1 MGPERRKARAALAVA
16 KREVKRHPD
25 DPSVIRRAEDRQLDY
40 KVTAAEDYLTR
51 LVSSWPP
58 IGPEQRDR
66 LALLLR
72 GGS

>member
-1 MGPERRKARAALAVA
+1 MRPERRTARAALAVA

-25 DPSVIRRAEDRQLDY
+25 DPTAIQRAEDRQLDY
-40 KVTAAEDYLTR
+40 NVTAAEDYLNR

-66 LALLLR
+66 LVGILR
-72 GGS
+72 GG